1 MKILAVVLSLLAA
14 AGSAAAQTPV
24 AAGAAPGEALP
35 PTVRVHLG
43 GETVQGFL
51 RGRSKDELVV
61 FTSDGR
67 FRHLPLAD
75 VRRFEVRS
83 RTGTHM
89 KRGALIGVFVWAS
102 VMGAASLG
110 ALDDAGLASWESGA
124 ILLGSTVLGA
134 AIGRGVPQY
143 GWVESEPSRLGRRP
157 QRLPGLQITLR
168 LP

>member
-1 MKILAVVLSLLAA
+1 MKILAVVLSLAAA
-14 AGSAAAQTPV
+14 AGSASAQTPV
-24 AAGAAPGEALP
+24 APAPGGALP

-61 FTSDGR
+61 FTSEGR

-110 ALDDAGLASWESGA
+110 ALEDAGLASWESGA

-134 AIGRGVPQY
+134 AIGRGVPQH
-143 GWVESEPSRLGRRP
+143 GWVESDPTRLGRRH